1 MHSTG
6 VSVGVPD
13 LKMGHRGQITA
24 DIVFD
29 QVRVPTQHALGEPG
43 RGLAT
48 ALASLAAGRVGIAAV
63 GVAQAALDLAVDRV
77 RSREL
82 FGRKLGEMQHW
93 QYRLAGHANRT
104 GGRAGDVPE
113 GRDPARQRRSLR

>member
-29 QVRVPTQHALGEPG
+29 QVRVPTQHARALGEPG

-63 GVAQAALDLAVDRV
+63 GVGVAQAALDLAVDRV

-82 FGRKLGEMQHW
+82 FGRKTW
-93 QYRLAGHANRT
+93 
-104 GGRAGDVPE
+104 
-113 GRDPARQRRSLR
+113 